1 MFTEPPEY
9 QVPLVTYQSIVTTG
23 QGNKHRIHLSHCL
36 APRLFQLYISNAA
49 YLAMPICVS
58 SPSKVLFSVMS
69 HHGST
74 EISGHLAA
82 AEAAFKQFALESW
95 VLTSVAILICAL
107 RTYTRVRV
115 VGMKNLCVDDYMVW
129 VGVVSLCQVWYYR

>member
-1 MFTEPPEY
+1 
-9 QVPLVTYQSIVTTG
+9 
-23 QGNKHRIHLSHCL
+23 
-36 APRLFQLYISNAA
+36 
-49 YLAMPICVS
+49 
-58 SPSKVLFSVMS
+58 MS

-107 RTYTRVRV
+107 RTYARVRV

-129 VGVVSLCQVWYYR
+129 VGVVCYTTLTAMAYCEGTKAKGLANTAMTDAERAALSPMDAEYRQR